1 MAADSPTPASN
12 NPNLSVSAYRKVLS
26 GHEPRELRRGV
37 DALRKRVDKHFG
49 DTPTDDPEQGGG
61 GDRSLVTK
69 VLAAC
74 EERYV
79 KEIEKMT
86 ELPAK
91 VYGDEAIQGTT
102 WSVSKDD
109 VGKWFKGG
117 R

>member
-1 MAADSPTPASN
+1 
-12 NPNLSVSAYRKVLS
+12 
-26 GHEPRELRRGV
+26 V

-49 DTPTDDPEQGGG
+49 DTSAEDQEQGSG

-79 KEIEKMT
+79 KEIEKMK
-86 ELPAK
+86 EVPAK
-91 VYGDEAIQGTT
+91 VYGDETIQSTT